1 MNNAAAFGPAG
12 RNVFIEPG
20 GHLFVNTGT
29 VRLNM
34 QGTAT
39 VNKHILVGKNDGGL
53 ASARLVYASTVGLL
67 LPCLVFG
74 LSAQGLLWR
83 PSDRSAPLLG
93 EASWA
98 VKIGCWLV
106 MQVATLPI
114 SLAWA
119 LAAAALP
126 WLFLKGGHGS

>member
-1 MNNAAAFGPAG
+1 MLRERAFWWGISFALLPALAGSVGVAYSGIAAAIQVCEMTLERGCSVTP
-12 RNVFIEPG
+12 VVLG
-20 GHLFVNTGT
+20 G
-29 VRLNM
+29 
-34 QGTAT
+34 
-39 VNKHILVGKNDGGL
+39 
-53 ASARLVYASTVGLL
+53 LVYASTVGLL

-74 LSAQGLLWR
+74 LSARGLLWR